1 MPELPEVEVVRA
13 GLQARLAGKTLR
25 SANVRERR
33 LRWPIDPGLERHIA
47 GARINSVDRRGKY
60 LLLKFDTGTL
70 ISHLGMSGSWRFVDV
85 VEPLRLHDHVDLVF
99 DQGLLR
105 YHDPRRFGS
114 LHWHASDAG
123 PLSEHPLLVRLGV
136 EPLSIDFSGARLHEQ
151 ARGRS
156 QCVKQFLLAG
166 HAVVGVGNIY
176 ASESLY
182 RAGIRPTIAAGRVSR
197 ARYDRLAAEIRETLR
212 VAIARGGST
221 LRDFVGSDGQQGY
234 FQSQAMVYAR
244 KGEPCLKCSTPIRMI
259 RQLQRA
265 TFYCPQCQ
273 R

>member
-13 GLQARLAGKTLR
+13 GLQARLAGRTLR
-25 SANVRERR
+25 SVIVRERR
-33 LRWPIDPGLERHIA
+33 LRWPIDPGFERQIA
-47 GARINSVDRRGKY
+47 GAHVNGVERRGKY
-60 LLLKFDTGTL
+60 LLLTFDTGTL

-85 VEPLRLHDHVDLVF
+85 AEPLRLHDHVDLVF
-99 DQGLLR
+99 DQGLVR

-114 LHWHASDAG
+114 LHWHARDAG
-123 PLSEHPLLVRLGV
+123 PVGAHPLLVRLGV
-136 EPLSIDFSGARLHEQ
+136 EPLSDDFSGARLHDE

-156 QCVKQFLLAG
+156 LCVKQFLLAG

-176 ASESLY
+176 ASESLF

-197 ARYDRLAAEIRETLR
+197 ARYERLAAEIRATLSM
-212 VAIARGGST
+212 AIERGGST

-244 KGEPCLKCSTPIRMI
+244 AGEPCVKCSTPIKMI
-259 RQLQRA
+259 RQQQRA